1 VSCHWAE
8 VSGYSFFVMWNCW
21 GIFSVF
27 LRHQFCPEI
36 FYGVYWIYIVFSYS
50 NYCNP
55 LFFCL
60 FCDGKCYHSV
70 YIVSECRYFMLIWM
84 DGGKLNGGI
93 TTCGFS
99 IDIYD
104 HVVVS
109 MYGNVQIIYCLVFF
123 LRYLKLKVLIYLIDF
138 IQECLLICFAL
149 IYIIRLSS
157 TYLS

>member
-1 VSCHWAE
+1 
-8 VSGYSFFVMWNCW
+8 
-21 GIFSVF
+21 
-27 LRHQFCPEI
+27 
-36 FYGVYWIYIVFSYS
+36 
-50 NYCNP
+50 
-55 LFFCL
+55 
-60 FCDGKCYHSV
+60 
-70 YIVSECRYFMLIWM
+70 M